1 MKLKLKIRQEIE
13 NDRNS
18 GSKRFRVNKCVP
30 SNSWF
35 HTSIC
40 SDHLNF
46 VMQHT
51 SGSVS
56 DSKLVM
62 SLEIYFHRRE
72 PLWWST
78 TFFFFA
84 LDIFLEHLSTRH
96 YTSHDIWMRSSHIFI
111 WDYPRFRRLHF
122 SAEHQY
128 FQDLAQE
135 TVCSKLKNVDDNC
148 NSLYLAKI
156 APSLLCQTSPNCNV
170 FRYASVCF
178 CPVSHSM
185 FELIFISR
193 SLPPATT
200 PLLVPFRPS
209 LSPSVFLPHFSV
221 PNFWQ
226 PALPRLLPRS
236 FRPPSLPPS
245 PSLVLPSLSLPSRNP
260 SSLLHTLSFHHRL
273 TLRYSSVPSSFHP
286 TFSFL
291 PHPHHHLAPCRQSHL
306 SILLSTVVPC
316 INLSRV
322 LDLTSLHQ
330 GWRSHVLLWEHLHL
344 TTLVLY
350 LVCRVLSTL

>member
-1 MKLKLKIRQEIE
+1 MEY
-13 NDRNS
+13 N
-18 GSKRFRVNKCVP
+18 V
-30 SNSWF
+30 
-35 HTSIC
+35 
-40 SDHLNF
+40 
-46 VMQHT
+46 
-51 SGSVS
+51 
-56 DSKLVM
+56 
-62 SLEIYFHRRE
+62 
-72 PLWWST
+72 
-78 TFFFFA
+78 FFFA

-96 YTSHDIWMRSSHIFI
+96 YTSHDIWIWSSHIFI

-148 NSLYLAKI
+148 NSLYSCKNC
-156 APSLLCQTSPNCNV
+156 SKSTVSTSPNCNV
-170 FRYASVCF
+170 FKYVSVCF

-193 SLPPATT
+193 SLNPVTT

-236 FRPPSLPPS
+236 FRPPSLPPH
-245 PSLVLPSLSLPSRNP
+245 PSRFHHSHSP
-260 SSLLHTLSFHHRL
+260 PETPPLSSLLHTLSFHHRL

-286 TFSFL
+286 TFSFF
-291 PHPHHHLAPCRQSHL
+291 PHPHPHLAPCRHSHL

-316 INLSRV
+316 TTLSRV
-322 LDLTSLHQ
+322 LDLTCLHQ
-330 GWRSHVLLWEHLHL
+330 GWRSHVLLWEHLQL
-344 TTLVLY
+344 ITLVLY
-350 LVCRVLSTL
+350 LACRVLFTL